1 MKKSFKLL
9 LAAGLVGIS
18 FATTTVYMNTST
30 PNAPIAY
37 AMSKQAKINKA
48 VSIMQDNYEGQ
59 ADVYYDKE
67 NDAIAIKPTTED
79 FEEAVIAVLDG
90 DASESDWHTLTD
102 SIDDLS
108 KTVYEDVHIKTPIAI
123 VNPENTDKVLYAS
136 YDGTTLYDV
145 MDDNN

>member
-9 LAAGLVGIS
+9 TAGLACVS
-18 FATTTVYMNTST
+18 FATTTIYVNANTQNT
-30 PNAPIAY
+30 PAVY

-48 VSIMQDNYEGQ
+48 VSIMQENYEGQ
-59 ADVYYDKE
+59 ADVYYDSE
-67 NDAIAIKPTTED
+67 NKAIAIKPTTQD
-79 FEEAVIAVLDG
+79 FEDAVIAVLDG
-90 DASESDWHTLTD
+90 DASESDWHDLTD
-102 SIDDLS
+102 SIDELS

>member
-9 LAAGLVGIS
+9 AVGLVCIS
-18 FATTTVYMNTST
+18 FATTTICLNSHSQSLPAVH
-30 PNAPIAY
+30 
-37 AMSKQAKINKA
+37 AMSKRAKIDKA
-48 VSIMQDNYEGQ
+48 VSIMQENYEGQ
-59 ADVYYDKE
+59 ADVYYDSE
-67 NDAIAIKPTTED
+67 NDAIAIKPTTQD
-79 FEEAVIAVLDG
+79 FEEAVIAVIDG
-90 DASESDWHTLTD
+90 DASKSDWHKLTD

>member
-9 LAAGLVGIS
+9 LATGLVGIS
-18 FATTTVYMNTST
+18 FATTTVYMNPST

-102 SIDDLS
+102 SIDYLS

>member
-9 LAAGLVGIS
+9 LATGLVGIS
-18 FATTTVYMNTST
+18 FATTTVYMYTST

>member
-9 LAAGLVGIS
+9 AVGLACIS
-18 FATTTVYMNTST
+18 FATTTICLNSYPQSLPAVH
-30 PNAPIAY
+30 
-37 AMSKQAKINKA
+37 AMSKRAKIDKA
-48 VSIMQDNYEGQ
+48 VSIMQENYEGQ
-59 ADVYYDKE
+59 ADVYYDSE
-67 NDAIAIKPTTED
+67 NDAIAIKPTTQD
-79 FEEAVIAVLDG
+79 FEEAVIAVIDG
-90 DASESDWHTLTD
+90 DASESDWHKLTD